1 MVKERKE
8 KPSKTIRLQPIT
20 STKNKK
26 KKKRKIMS
34 ASFSFIFFS
43 SLSLFGNKQT
53 DPNRYSIFL
62 LYFILFQNLLL
73 TRNVTNDTLSQKID
87 VKVYHCLC
95 LAVGRKYEQINSY
108 NQITTNSTKH
118 KNI

>member
-1 MVKERKE
+1 MTSIVTQIRERIRRLRQRQRQMDREGKE
-8 KPSKTIRLQPIT
+8 KLCY
-20 STKNKK
+20 
-26 KKKRKIMS
+26 
-34 ASFSFIFFS
+34 FFS

-95 LAVGRKYEQINSY
+95 LAAGRKYEQINSL